1 MIVKV
6 DPDLCIGCGLCVN
19 TAPGVFEMVEDKAVA
34 KSGVVD
40 EADEGNAKQMVE
52 DCPVNAISVE

>member
-6 DPDLCIGCGLCVN
+6 DPDLCIGCGLCIN
-19 TAPGVFEMVEDKAVA
+19 TVPGVFEMDEDKAVA

-40 EADEGNAKQMVE
+40 EADEESARQMVE

>member
-19 TAPGVFEMVEDKAVA
+19 TVPNVFEMDEDKAVA
-34 KSGVVD
+34 KAGAVD
-40 EADEGNAKQMVE
+40 TADEDSVKQMVE

>member
-19 TAPGVFEMVEDKAVA
+19 TVPNVFEMDEDKAVA
-34 KSGVVD
+34 KAGAVD
-40 EADEGNAKQMVE
+40 AADEDSVKQMVE

>member
-19 TAPGVFEMVEDKAVA
+19 TAPNVFEMVEDKAVA
-34 KSGVVD
+34 KSDVVA
-40 EADEGNAKQMVE
+40 EADEESARQMVE

>member
-6 DPDLCIGCGLCVN
+6 DPDLCIGCGLCIN
-19 TAPGVFEMVEDKAVA
+19 TVPGVFEMDEDKAVA

-40 EADEGNAKQMVE
+40 EADEESARQMVE
-52 DCPVNAISVE
+52 DCPVNAISIE